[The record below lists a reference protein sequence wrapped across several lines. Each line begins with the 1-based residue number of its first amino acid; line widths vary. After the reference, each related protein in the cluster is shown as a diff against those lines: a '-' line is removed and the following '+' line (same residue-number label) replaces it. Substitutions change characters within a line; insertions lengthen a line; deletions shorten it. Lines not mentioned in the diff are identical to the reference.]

1 MLGPIRSRLS
11 YANVTATLALFV
23 ALGGVGY
30 AAATLP
36 RNSVGNA
43 QLKRDAVTGG
53 KVRGGAIGSSDLSKS
68 VRGQLAKAGVAG
80 PQGLQGAAGPKGDPG
95 ATGPTEAAIGGG
107 TGSGF
112 TPTANPDV
120 LSSKSRTVTTTR
132 AGRLMVF
139 ARTHKTGVICSGPRH
154 LGLYLD
160 GAPVPGSGETDPELS
175 ERGALTLFG
184 LTAGAIQAGT
194 HEVRFGYDCPSDDF
208 PLAHQEEITAAVVV
222 LGG

>member
-1 MLGPIRSRLS
+1 MLKSIRSRLS

-53 KVRGGAIGSSDLSKS
+53 KVRGGAIGPSDLSKS
-68 VRGQLAKAGVAG
+68 VRAQLKRPGTPG
-80 PQGLQGAAGPKGDPG
+80 PQGPQGAAGAKGDPG
-95 ATGPTEAAIGGG
+95 ATGPTEGAIGGG

-112 TPTANPDV
+112 TPVANPDV
-120 LSSKSRTVTTTR
+120 LVSKSRTVTTTR

-139 ARTHKTGVICSGPRH
+139 ARTHRAGVICSGPRH
-154 LGLYLD
+154 IGLYLD
-160 GAPVPGSGETDPELS
+160 GAPVPGSGETDPEVT
-175 ERGALTLFG
+175 ERGAVTLFG
-184 LTAGAIQAGT
+184 LTAGVVQAGT

-208 PLAHQEEITAAVVV
+208 PLAHAEEITAGVVV

>member
-1 MLGPIRSRLS
+1 MREPVRSRLS

-23 ALGGVGY
+23 ALGGVSY
-30 AAATLP
+30 AAVTLP

-43 QLKRDAVTGG
+43 PLKRAAVTGG
-53 KVRGGAIGSSDLSKS
+53 KVRGGAIGPSDLSKS
-68 VRGQLAKAGVAG
+68 VRTQLGKAGTPG
-80 PQGLQGAAGPKGDPG
+80 PQGAAGPKGDPG
-95 ATGPTEAAIGGG
+95 ATGPTEGAIGGG
-107 TGSGF
+107 TESGF

-120 LSSKSRTVTTTR
+120 LSSKSRTVITTR

-139 ARTHKTGVICSGPRH
+139 ARSHKVGVICSGPRH

-160 GAPVPGSGETDPELS
+160 GAAVPGSGETDPEVS
-175 ERGALTLFG
+175 ERGPVTLFG
-184 LTAGAIQAGT
+184 LTTGVIQAGT

-208 PLAHQEEITAAVVV
+208 PLAHQEEMTAGVVV